1 MTSEAIANA
10 FKEPLKLNNEAKSR
24 IEKHYSDDVVTRAR
38 LKMAKLPAKAKLI
51 DNPVSIAPGF
61 FIENVY
67 VLPGIP
73 KILEVM
79 LNDILKNFKS
89 SKKFIKKIITT
100 TLSEGVIGDY
110 LESIQKEFLTL
121 KLEAIHTS
129 KKNQFGV
136 SLVITGDSLK
146 RVENAVKK
154 INAYLKKKTE
164 NLGYFNLSA
173 TIFLQMYQIL
183 FLLFSID
190 YFLSIHLNN
199 LRIIFQNHL
208 EPTLTVLF

>member
-10 FKEPLKLNNEAKSR
+10 FKEPLKLNNEAKRR
-24 IEKHYSDDVVTRAR
+24 IEKHYSDDVVTKAR
-38 LKMAKLPAKAKLI
+38 LKMAKMPAKAKLI

-61 FIENVY
+61 FIKNVY

-100 TLSEGVIGDY
+100 TLSEGLIGDY
-110 LESIQKEFLTL
+110 LENIQKEFFDI
-121 KLEAIHTS
+121 EIGS
-129 KKNQFGV
+129 YPYFKKNQFGV

-154 INAYLKKKTE
+154 KINAYLEKK
-164 NLGYFNLSA
+164 
-173 TIFLQMYQIL
+173 
-183 FLLFSID
+183 
-190 YFLSIHLNN
+190 
-199 LRIIFQNHL
+199 
-208 EPTLTVLF
+208 